1 MIRIWKP
8 WQQRWTFGFSFEMA
22 LIASGVAHGVLWRI
36 PPLVLLISFL
46 FPSMGVMLDHHFPE
60 RDPYHSHLTHVSKH
74 THLGLVEHTHP
85 ESDIPLPSTA
95 IFVTKDAGIG
105 STGIYIDLLK
115 TEHRVLRAPL
125 VLSKLSILKIVFYKD
140 ITRTVEIPPPIL

>member
-8 WQQRWTFGFSFEMA
+8 WQQRWTFGFSFEMS

-105 STGIYIDLLK
+105 STGIHIDLLK
-115 TEHRVLRAPL
+115 TEFFVPGAPFEL
-125 VLSKLSILKIVFYKD
+125 NNLWILKKALYKEA
-140 ITRTVEIPPPIL
+140 ISTVEIPPPIL